1 MWNRGRLD
9 AVFRRFPMH
18 DRARLSDLL
27 DDLLAARPDDPHI
40 TLREAVE
47 HLGVRAYGP
56 LLLIF
61 ALPNAIPNVP
71 GLSSLFGL
79 PLLFFAVQMA
89 LGRTPWLPAF
99 LADRGLARSTLQSVS
114 DKARPWLARADKAVR
129 PRLLPLSS
137 PTAERVLGVYV
148 FILAFA
154 IALPAPLTNMFPSWA
169 IAAIAIGILD
179 RDGVWIA
186 GGALWGLVALGI
198 VALAMVAAV
207 SALMFAF

>member
-1 MWNRGRLD
+1 
-9 AVFRRFPMH
+9 MH
-18 DRARLSDLL
+18 DRARLSDLF
-27 DDLLAARPDDPHI
+27 DDLLAARPDDPSI
-40 TLREAVE
+40 TLREAIE

-99 LADRGLARSTLQSVS
+99 LADRGIARASLQAVS
-114 DKARPWLARADKAVR
+114 DKARPWLERADKAVR

-137 PTAERVLGVYV
+137 PTAERLLGV
-148 FILAFA
+148 FIFVLAFA
-154 IALPAPLTNMFPSWA
+154 IALPVPLTNMFPAWS
-169 IAAIAIGILD
+169 IGIIAIGILD
-179 RDGVWIA
+179 RDGVWITA
-186 GGALWGLVALGI
+186 GILWGMVALGI
-198 VALAMVAAV
+198 VALALLAAV
-207 SALMFAF
+207 SALMLAF

>member
-1 MWNRGRLD
+1 MQ
-9 AVFRRFPMH
+9 
-18 DRARLSDLL
+18 DRTRLSDIF

-99 LADRGLARSTLQSVS
+99 LADRGLARATLQSVS
-114 DKARPWLARADKAVR
+114 DKARPWLARADKAVK
-129 PRLLPLSS
+129 PRLLVLSS

-148 FILAFA
+148 FLLAFA
-154 IALPAPLTNMFPSWA
+154 IALPVPLTNMFPAWA
-169 IAAIAIGILD
+169 IAAIGIGILD
-179 RDGVWIA
+179 RDGLWIA
-186 GGALWGLVALGI
+186 LGALWGLVAMSI
-198 VALAMVAAV
+198 VGLALTAAV
-207 SALMFAF
+207 SALMYAL